1 MPFTVRPNDALL
13 IVDPQ
18 IDFCPGGALPVPNGD
33 AIFPH
38 VNRASALVPVVAA
51 SRDWHPPDHISFKE
65 QGGPWPPHCVQNTRG
80 AEFHP
85 ALDLRRIQHVVSK
98 ATRVDEEA
106 YSAFQG
112 TDLEDWLK
120 ERGVERIFVAG
131 LATDYCVRQSVLDAR
146 QAGFDVVVLEDS
158 IGAVELK
165 PGDGERALAEM
176 KDAGARMVTA
186 EELMAGAEQ
195 LNMDAFRLSK
205 ALETL
210 ELSVPEAGP
219 FARRLLRVVGR
230 VIIDTGSEGADP
242 AVWANTESMA
252 LQWLNEALLP
262 LGYEVAPTKEGGR
275 PQVAKPSTD
284 W

>member
-1 MPFTVRPNDALL
+1 MSIGVRPNDALL

-38 VNRASALVPVVAA
+38 LNRASALVPVVAA

-85 ALDLRRIQHVVSK
+85 ALDTSRIQHVVSK
-98 ATRVDEEA
+98 ATRADEEA

-112 TDLEDWLK
+112 TNLEGWLK
-120 ERGVERIFVAG
+120 ERGVERIFFAG

-158 IGAVELK
+158 IGAVEVK
-165 PGDGERALAEM
+165 PGDGQRALEEM
-176 KDAGARMVTA
+176 KDAGARMATA
-186 EELMAGAEQ
+186 EELMPGAEQ

-219 FARRLLRVVGR
+219 FARCLLRVVGR

-252 LQWLNEALLP
+252 LQWLNEALEP
-262 LGYEVAPTKEGGR
+262 LGYEVAPTKGSGR
-275 PQVAKPSTD
+275 PEVAKPNAD